1 MNEIHINY
9 MLKNNRFTSSTFRGV
24 FAADEVKS
32 LEPNGH
38 YVINLD
44 TRKYS
49 GSHWI
54 LITRDMSGH
63 VHYFCSSGD
72 PPFELNILKLLD
84 HYHPQVHYSTRAIQ
98 SVDPRS
104 RSCGLYCILISYLMS
119 RDWTLCE
126 STTIFT
132 NDPWLNEIILHRT
145 LKVCF
150 EDELF

>member
-1 MNEIHINY
+1 MNEIHIRY
-9 MLKNNRFTSSTFRGV
+9 MLENNRFTKNTFRGV
-24 FAADEVKS
+24 FAADEVKR
-32 LEPNGH
+32 LVRNGH
-38 YVINLD
+38 YIINLD

-54 LITRDMSGH
+54 LITRDRSGH
-63 VHYFCSSGD
+63 VHYFCSSGE

-84 HYHPQVHYSTRAIQ
+84 RYPLVHYSTRIIQ
-98 SVDPRS
+98 SVDPQS

-119 RDWTLCE
+119 RGKTLRE
-126 STTIFT
+126 STEIFT
-132 NDPWLNEIILHRT
+132 DDRWLNEIILHRA